1 MNPQCNREHQASIDY
16 PDAMSVPWFH
26 VEALPGSGEIVLLD
40 KKEAKHALGPRRLG
54 DGDEVVVF
62 DGQGSW
68 ASARIGSR
76 DERGG
81 LELVVGDHHQAVSEN
96 PSIEL
101 AASLPKG
108 DRLSTML
115 DMATQLG
122 IAAFTPLKCTF
133 SVVSLDRKRQDPTER
148 WNRIMVEACKQS
160 RRATLPAIGPESTPA
175 AVIDRAAAEGA
186 TVIVGDAAGE
196 SPVEVAASA
205 GRVVVL
211 VGPEGGFSP
220 PEQQMLLDAESAGSI
235 RRVAIGR
242 GVLRVETAAAA
253 LVALVRAAGSA
264 GRSERSGP

>member
-1 MNPQCNREHQASIDY
+1 MGHGLGRVNAQCNSELQASIDY
-16 PDAMSVPWFH
+16 PDRMSVPWFH

-62 DGQGSW
+62 DGQGAW

-81 LELVVGDHHQAVSEN
+81 LELVVGDHHQALSEN

-108 DRLSTML
+108 DRLSTMV

-122 IAAFTPLKCTF
+122 ISAFTPLKCDF

-148 WNRIMVEACKQS
+148 WSRIMVEACKQS
-160 RRATLPAIGPESTPA
+160 RRATLPAIGREATPA
-175 AVIDRAAAEGA
+175 SVLERAEAEGA
-186 TVIVGDAAGE
+186 TIVVGDAAGHPPGE
-196 SPVEVAASA
+196 AFVGIS
-205 GRVVVL
+205 RVVLL

-220 PEQQMLLDAESAGSI
+220 PEQAMLEAAEVDGRV

-242 GVLRVETAAAA
+242 GVLRVETAATA
-253 LVALVRAAGSA
+253 LIAVARGASA
-264 GRSERSGP
+264 E

>member
-1 MNPQCNREHQASIDY
+1 
-16 PDAMSVPWFH
+16 MSVPWFH

-40 KKEAKHALGPRRLG
+40 KKEAKHALGARRLG

-62 DGQGSW
+62 DGHGAW

-81 LELVVGDHHQAVSEN
+81 LELVVGDHHQAVNEN

-148 WNRIMVEACKQS
+148 WSRIMVEACKQS
-160 RRATLPAIGPESTPA
+160 RRATLPAIGRESTLA
-175 AVIDRAAAEGA
+175 AVMDRAAADGA
-186 TVIVGDAAGE
+186 IVIVGDAAGG
-196 SPVEVAASA
+196 SSVEVAASA
-205 GRVVVL
+205 ARVVVL

-220 PEQQMLLDAESAGSI
+220 PEQQMLLEAESAGRI

-242 GVLRVETAAAA
+242 GVLRVETAATA
-253 LVALVRAAGSA
+253 LIAVARGAST
-264 GRSERSGP
+264 E

>member
-1 MNPQCNREHQASIDY
+1 MTA
-16 PDAMSVPWFH
+16 PWFH
-26 VEALPGSGEIVLLD
+26 VDSLPPSGGVVVLE
-40 KKEAKHALGPRRLG
+40 KKEARHALGPRRLG

-62 DGQGSW
+62 DGRGTS

-81 LELVVGDHHQAVSEN
+81 LELVVGDHHQAVSEH

-148 WNRIMVEACKQS
+148 WARIMVEACKQS
-160 RRATLPAIGPESTPA
+160 RRASLPAIREQATPTE
-175 AVIDRAAAEGA
+175 VIERAATEGA
-186 TVIVGDAAGE
+186 TIVVGDASGRPPAELFSG
-196 SPVEVAASA
+196 VE
-205 GRVVVL
+205 RVVVL

-220 PEQQMLLDAESAGSI
+220 AEESMLTAASDAGRLHRI
-235 RRVAIGR
+235 AIGR
-242 GVLRVETAAAA
+242 GVLRVEAAATA
-253 LVALVRAAGSA
+253 MLAAIRSH
-264 GRSERSGP
+264 GRD

>member
-1 MNPQCNREHQASIDY
+1 
-16 PDAMSVPWFH
+16 MSVPWFH

-40 KKEAKHALGPRRLG
+40 KKEAKHALGARRLV

-62 DGQGSW
+62 DGHGAW
-68 ASARIGSR
+68 ASARVGSR

-148 WNRIMVEACKQS
+148 WTRIMVEACKQS
-160 RRATLPAIGPESTPA
+160 RRATLPVIGPESTPA
-175 AVIDRAAAEGA
+175 SVIERAEAKGA
-186 TVIVGDAAGE
+186 TIVVGDAAGE
-196 SPVEVAASA
+196 PSGDGFAGASHLIL
-205 GRVVVL
+205 L

-220 PEQQMLLDAESAGSI
+220 AEQAMLQDAEAAGRV

-242 GVLRVETAAAA
+242 GILRVETAATAIIA
-253 LVALVRAAGSA
+253 VARSWNVRETPP
-264 GRSERSGP
+264 R